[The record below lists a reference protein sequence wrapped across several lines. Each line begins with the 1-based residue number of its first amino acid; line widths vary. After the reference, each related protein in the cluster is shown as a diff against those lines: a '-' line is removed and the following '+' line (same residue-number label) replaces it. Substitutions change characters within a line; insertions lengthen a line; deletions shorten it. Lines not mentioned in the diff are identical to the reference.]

1 MRKRFVIR
9 IVLLILFIFI
19 ISIYYIYNNYYLSL
33 VEDEL
38 IDDYIEST
46 TTKELITSTSKRI
59 TSRLKRITTMTTT
72 KASYVFILEVP
83 KINLKKGIYD
93 LNNKNNNVDKNIEY
107 LSSDLPS
114 VDQGTTIL
122 ASHNGNT
129 RVSYF
134 KRLEELSN
142 NDKAYIYYN
151 GIKYIYE
158 VYDQEV
164 VDKIGTIKVNKNKQ
178 VSNLILISCK
188 NGTNDKQI
196 VYKLKLINKESY

>member
-1 MRKRFVIR
+1 
-9 IVLLILFIFI
+9 
-19 ISIYYIYNNYYLSL
+19 
-33 VEDEL
+33 
-38 IDDYIEST
+38 
-46 TTKELITSTSKRI
+46 
-59 TSRLKRITTMTTT
+59 MTTT
-72 KASYVFILEVP
+72 KASYVFILEIP

-93 LNNKNNNVDKNIEY
+93 LNDKNNNVDKNIEY

-114 VDQGTTIL
+114 VDKGTTIL